1 MRAVPVVFAGLLIQT
16 AASQTSQ
23 QAAPQ
28 DAESALREGT
38 LAKQHGDIKTA
49 IADFRRAATLK
60 PDSVEAH
67 ANLGAALAVVGQLDD
82 AIAEDNLAL
91 EANAQ
96 NEAVRR
102 NLAKAYFQKG
112 DLNSAR
118 LQLEALHTANPSDL
132 QTAILLAY
140 TYNKLNR
147 EADAVSVLKPLEPGH
162 ENDFQ
167 FEYVYA
173 FALIGSGDYAD
184 GIPMMEKLAKANKS
198 APAWL
203 AAGSAR
209 FSRTEMNEARNDLDA
224 AVQLDPK
231 LPGAQTMAGQARY
244 AVLDKA
250 GAALA
255 FEAALR
261 QDPMDFVANRD
272 LGAIK
277 LEQGDAGNARPLL
290 ELALQMHPTDPLTRM
305 EMAKLEDQAG
315 QYAKAAAI
323 LEEVIKADPKW
334 PDPHWVLAQVY
345 SELNRPEDARR
356 ERGIAHGLQP
366 KVILP

>member
-16 AASQTSQ
+16 AAGQISQ

-28 DAESALREGT
+28 DAESALRDGT
-38 LAKQHGDIKTA
+38 LAQQRGDIKTA

-60 PDSVEAH
+60 PDSAEAH

-118 LQLEALHTANPSDL
+118 VQLEALRTAHPSDL

-147 EADAVSVLKPLEPGH
+147 EADAAILLNPLEPGQ
-162 ENDFQ
+162 EDDFQ

-173 FALIGSGDYAD
+173 FALIGSGNYAE
-184 GIPMMEKLAKANKS
+184 GVPKMEKLAKTNNS
-198 APAWL
+198 AAAWF
-203 AAGSAR
+203 AAGTAH
-209 FSRTEMNEARNDLDA
+209 FSRGQMDDARHDLDA

-244 AVLDKA
+244 AVSDKA
-250 GAALA
+250 GAARA
-255 FEAALR
+255 FQAALA

-277 LEQGDAGNARPLL
+277 LEQGDALNARPLL
-290 ELALQMHPTDPLTRM
+290 EFALQMHPTDPLTRM
-305 EMAKLEDQAG
+305 EMAKLEDQSG

-345 SELNRPEDARR
+345 SELRRPDDARR
-356 ERGIAHGLQP
+356 ERGIAHELDP
-366 KVILP
+366 KKTHP